1 MACQFLHLFVST
13 IIIFL
18 HVGVIANTAYFFR
31 VLVVYQTT
39 CPSKYFLERHW
50 NIYSVQLA
58 MTYLS
63 LYKASS
69 PLTL

>member
-1 MACQFLHLFVST
+1 MFYSHVR
-13 IIIFL
+13 IIAITEY
-18 HVGVIANTAYFFR
+18 VYR

-39 CPSKYFLERHW
+39 CPSKFFLARHW
-50 NIYSVQLA
+50 NIYSAQLA

-63 LYKASS
+63 FYRASS